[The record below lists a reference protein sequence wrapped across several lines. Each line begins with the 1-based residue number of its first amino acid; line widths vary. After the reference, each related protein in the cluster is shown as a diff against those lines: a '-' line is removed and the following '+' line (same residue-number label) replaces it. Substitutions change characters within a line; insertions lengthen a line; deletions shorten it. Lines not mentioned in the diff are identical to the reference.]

1 MLQFHD
7 LLEAEIPRLR
17 RYARAL
23 VRHRERADDLVQDTL
38 TRALAKQELWTPGT
52 NLCAWLRTVMRN
64 HHVNSVRR
72 SVHEG
77 VALDAGD
84 MSGALIATTDPTA
97 SCQMREL
104 EKALALLRHE
114 EREVILLVGLEGMR
128 YDETAKVVGVPIGT
142 VRSRLSFG
150 RDRLRRLMDMNKDAA
165 PSRSPRS
172 RKYEAPSPR
181 RRPAS
186 RPRRAA

>member
-1 MLQFHD
+1 MH
-7 LLEAEIPRLR
+7 
-17 RYARAL
+17 
-23 VRHRERADDLVQDTL
+23 
-38 TRALAKQELWTPGT
+38 
-52 NLCAWLRTVMRN
+52 N

-84 MSGALIATTDPTA
+84 MSGALVATTDPTA

-142 VRSRLSFG
+142 VRSRLSLG

-172 RKYEAPSPR
+172 HKPEGPAPR
-181 RRPAS
+181 CPAL